1 MTAKYTLFP
10 GETALYS
17 SANAKSLGDKRM
29 IDLKPIIQA
38 VKQAARLTTTVQ
50 QMHFTKGEKDQ
61 REPVT
66 IADYGS
72 QAILCRALALA
83 YPDDAVMAEEN
94 GAQFLSLVPD
104 EGRAEVVRLVG
115 AALGEKVTEADVVR
129 WLDHGRDRSALRT
142 WLIDP
147 VDGTKGFIAMRRYS
161 IAVAALEMGA
171 PVAGII
177 GCPGYPS
184 PDGKGY
190 LFSAQRREAYTQLIS
205 GGGAFRVAV
214 SNRASAPSFRVVE
227 SIEKAHANLSE
238 SARVYAAL
246 GIPASNVQQLD
257 GQDKYAMI
265 ASGDAE
271 LYVRLPREAVPQHRA
286 WDHAAGTALVHA
298 AGGVV
303 TDIDGSPLDF
313 SQGRILSRNR
323 GMIVSNGRLHDK
335 VVEAVGEVLKSG

>member
-1 MTAKYTLFP
+1 
-10 GETALYS
+10 
-17 SANAKSLGDKRM
+17 M
-29 IDLKPIIQA
+29 IDLKPMIQA
-38 VKQAARLTTTVQ
+38 VRQAASLTHAVQ
-50 QMHFTKGEKDQ
+50 QTHFVKGEKDQ

-72 QAILCRALALA
+72 QAILCRALSIA

-94 GAQFLSLVPD
+94 GTQFLAIVPD
-104 EGRAEVVRLVG
+104 EGRAEVVRLVS
-115 AALGEKVTEADVVR
+115 AALGEAVTEADVVR
-129 WLDHGRDRSALRT
+129 WLDHGRDRSERRT

-161 IAVAALEMGA
+161 IAVAALEMGM
-171 PVAGII
+171 PIAGII

-184 PDGKGY
+184 PDGQGY
-190 LFSAQRREAYTQLIS
+190 LFSAQRREAYAQLIS
-205 GGGAFRVAV
+205 GGAAYRVAV
-214 SNRASAPSFRVVE
+214 SGRRNASAFRVVE

-246 GIPASNVQQLD
+246 GIPSANVEQLD

-265 ASGDAE
+265 ASGDAD
-271 LYVRLPREAVPQHRA
+271 LYVRLPREANPQHRA

-313 SQGRILSRNR
+313 SQGKILSRNR
-323 GMIVSNGRLHDK
+323 GMIVSNGYLHDK
-335 VVEAVGEVLKSG
+335 VVEVVGEVLKAG